1 MMKRVSVAR
10 GATIVV
16 TTCCVLVSAGAAVAA
31 VAMTGNPQGIKL
43 AKRVM
48 RAFAHIPAYGQTE
61 QHYFQIR
68 SSSKRGT
75 FSYLFGKAHR
85 RGYVWASE
93 SATVALHNNRV
104 LWWRDELR
112 PMSGQDSPV
121 EIVLNRRGRFSAFGG
136 PRHHSCFTSLRRGS
150 TLPYRIGGLGYS
162 IGGRV
167 SRPKYRGPVI
177 LLTYVYRWETHET
190 AIETDTIDR
199 STKLV
204 LSGKVTIYL
213 HTSRQFAFEFNNTY
227 PKTAP
232 KAPRVKLCRG

>member
-1 MMKRVSVAR
+1 MR
-10 GATIVV
+10 GAAIA
-16 TTCCVLVSAGAAVAA
+16 TCCLLLSAGGALAA

-61 QHYFQIR
+61 QHFFQMR

-75 FSYLFGKAHR
+75 FSYLFGEAHR
-85 RGYVWASE
+85 SGYVWASE
-93 SATVALHNNRV
+93 SSTVALRNNRV

-112 PMSGQDSPV
+112 PTTGHDPPV
-121 EIVLNRRGRFSAFGG
+121 EIVLNRRGRFSAFGT

-150 TLPYRIGGLGYS
+150 ELPYRRGGLGYS

-167 SRPKYRGPVI
+167 SRPRYQANVA
-177 LLTYVYRWETHET
+177 LLTYAYRWDSDEK
-190 AIETDTIDR
+190 ASETDTVDR

-213 HTSRQFAFEFNNTY
+213 HAVRQFAFEFANSY

-232 KAPRVKLCRG
+232 RPPRVRLCRR